1 MWFMLMVIADNMDFV
16 FCEGFQG
23 SYDVMTKLIN
33 AFEYNGYYK
42 MKVLCE
48 PQLGKE
54 VFISM

>member
-1 MWFMLMVIADNMDFV
+1 MHMVIADNMDFV

-42 MKVLCE
+42 IKVLCE